1 MIIEDDIKELEETD
15 YWIEN
20 FSLYIAHI
28 YLAPAFCVPCTSF
41 FILID
46 WKLNPNWDFRLVTYS
61 FRILLLSDL
70 RMRLIAARNGDR
82 CRSANGDLEMRRH
95 ALLNEFPFCHT

>member
-15 YWIEN
+15 YSIEN

-28 YLAPAFCVPCTSF
+28 YLAPVLCVPCTSF

-46 WKLNPNWDFRLVTYS
+46 WKLNPNWDVRLVTYS
-61 FRILLLSDL
+61 FRVFLVIDI
-70 RMRLIAARNGDR
+70 RIRLIAA
-82 CRSANGDLEMRRH
+82 
-95 ALLNEFPFCHT
+95 